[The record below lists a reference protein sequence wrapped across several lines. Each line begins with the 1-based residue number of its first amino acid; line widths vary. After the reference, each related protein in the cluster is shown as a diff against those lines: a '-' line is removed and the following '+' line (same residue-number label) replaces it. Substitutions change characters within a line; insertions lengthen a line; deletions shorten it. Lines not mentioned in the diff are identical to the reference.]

1 MANDFSFDVVSS
13 INMQEADNA
22 INQAQKELA
31 NRFDFKG
38 APAEINFDKA
48 KKEINLLAADEFK
61 MQALWDIVETKLIK
75 RGVSTKSLEIG
86 KIEPSG
92 NMTVRQQVKMKE
104 GIPQEKGKEITK
116 FVRDGKFK
124 VNAQIQGE
132 QLRVVSKSKDE
143 LQAVMQAL
151 RGADFGVPLQFT
163 NFR

>member
-1 MANDFSFDVVSS
+1 MSNEFSYDVVSS

-38 APAEINFDKA
+38 APAEIAFDKT
-48 KKEINLLAADEFK
+48 KKEINLMAADEFK
-61 MQALWDIVETKLIK
+61 IKSLWDIVESKLIK
-75 RGVSTKSLEIG
+75 RGVSAKSIDAG

-92 NMTVRQQVKMKE
+92 NMTVRQKITLKE
-104 GIPQEKGKEITK
+104 GIPQEKAKEITK
-116 FVRDGKFK
+116 YIRDAKFK

-132 QLRVVSKSKDE
+132 QLRVVSKSKDD
-143 LQAVMQAL
+143 LQAVMAAL
-151 RGADFGVPLQFT
+151 RAKDFGIPLQFT